1 MQRVGP
7 GFELFRFFSWYP
19 VPQVSFFTWVLGFF
33 FEGKMSNVFKLDL
46 QPTNHCF
53 GCGAANPVGMKLPF
67 ELDRDAHRTRG
78 RFILGP
84 NYAGGAGFAHGGI
97 IAVVLDEAMGKLS
110 KLTEER
116 AVTAEM
122 SIEYRKPVPV
132 DQEILAEGWQV
143 DASDR
148 NRFRVAEIR
157 DTQGN
162 LLARAKGRF
171 VVVRGL

>member
-1 MQRVGP
+1 MP
-7 GFELFRFFSWYP
+7 N
-19 VPQVSFFTWVLGFF
+19 VL
-33 FEGKMSNVFKLDL
+33 KLDP
-46 QPTNHCF
+46 QPANRCF
-53 GCGAANPVGMKLPF
+53 GCGAANPAGMKLPF
-67 ELDRDAHRTRG
+67 ELDLDEQRTRG

-110 KLTEER
+110 KLHEER

-132 DQEILAEGWQV
+132 DQEIFAEGWQV
-143 DASDR
+143 EARDR

-157 DTQGN
+157 DAQGAV
-162 LLARAKGRF
+162 LARGKGRF
-171 VVVRGL
+171 VVIDRAL

>member
-1 MQRVGP
+1 
-7 GFELFRFFSWYP
+7 
-19 VPQVSFFTWVLGFF
+19 
-33 FEGKMSNVFKLDL
+33 MSNVLKLDP
-46 QPTNHCF
+46 QPTNRCF

-67 ELDRDAHRTRG
+67 ELDRDARRTRG
-78 RFILGP
+78 RFVLGP

-143 DASDR
+143 NASDR

-157 DTQGN
+157 DAQGN
-162 LLARAKGRF
+162 LLARGKGRF
-171 VVVRGL
+171 VVVGGT